1 MAIVPTISVSPD
13 VSYSHN
19 LSHRDGTL
27 KKSQWKIFN
36 DEELLSFTT
45 ALKKKWLLSDVG
57 WGLHFENKTPANLGV
72 AQDHETLV
80 FVAKFVNDK
89 NTWHG
94 YPADH
99 QRNNQDIP
107 PEQIRRK
114 WLEAKVLPLPKI
126 RKLGK
131 GQPCSL

>member
-1 MAIVPTISVSPD
+1 MAILPISVSSGVPP
-13 VSYSHN
+13 YLCN
-19 LSHRDGTL
+19 PLHRNRTPR
-27 KKSQWKIFN
+27 KSQWTISENAELHSFEDAFN
-36 DEELLSFTT
+36 RT
-45 ALKKKWLLSDVG
+45 WLLSDIG
-57 WGLHFENKTPANLGV
+57 WGLHFENNHPANLGV
-72 AQDHETLV
+72 AQDHKTSV

-107 PEQIRRK
+107 DIQIRRK
-114 WLEAKVLPLPKI
+114 WLKENILPRRTVLQ
-126 RKLGK
+126 LGK